1 MNTAGLLEEA
11 LALAAALGGAGE
23 EDLERLRPLCE
34 SALGELSARLRP
46 EVAAEDCP
54 ALPLAAAWTAL
65 ADLWAGE
72 RAGGAASFSAG
83 DLTIRMGERGEAGN
97 LRRRALE
104 LLRPYAR
111 DEGFCFRGVEGL

>member
-1 MNTAGLLEEA
+1 MDEEI
-11 LALAAALGGAGE
+11 LALAAALGRAGE
-23 EDLERLRPLCE
+23 EERERLRPLCE
-34 SALGELSARLRP
+34 AARRELALRLR
-46 EVAAEDCP
+46 EDVAAEDCP
-54 ALPLAAAWTAL
+54 ALPLAAAWLAL

-83 DLTIRMGERGEAGN
+83 DLTIRAGEEGAVQD

-111 DEGFCFRGVEGL
+111 DEGFCFRGVEGS